1 MKKALIFGVSIC
13 AVLFAFTGCK
23 QGLFKKHNSEG
34 TIEYKVAV
42 MDSNNPMAKFAPDK
56 MVVKFKNNLSYA
68 QLIAGMGLFETD
80 FVNDEPNKKIVQMVR
95 LLNKKVYYIAD
106 TNAVNKELRVSPK
119 LIFTPSAETKVI
131 AGFKC
136 KKINVAYADNK
147 YPPFDLFYTED
158 IKLDNPNW
166 ATPYKNING
175 VLMGYRVSR
184 YGFYLECTAT
194 KVDMENAVDDNLFKI
209 PPEYK
214 KISKEQI
221 DELYKSF
228 Q

>member
-1 MKKALIFGVSIC
+1 LKKVLTFLVGIATL
-13 AVLFAFTGCK
+13 LFALPGCK

-56 MVVKFKNNLSYA
+56 MLVKFKNNLSYA

-80 FVNDEPNKKIVQMVR
+80 FVNDEPNHKIIQMVR
-95 LLNKKVYYIAD
+95 LLNKKVFYIAD
-106 TNAVNKELRVSPK
+106 TNAVNKELKASPK
-119 LIFTPSAETKVI
+119 LVFTPSSDTKVI

-136 KKINVAYADNK
+136 KKIGVAYADNK
-147 YPPFDLFYTED
+147 FPPFDLYYTED

-166 ATPYKNING
+166 ATPFRDING
-175 VLMGYRVSR
+175 VLMGYRISR

-194 KVDMENAVDDNLFKI
+194 KVSMDDAIDDKQFQI

>member
-1 MKKALIFGVSIC
+1 MKKTLISGVAVVALLYLS
-13 AVLFAFTGCK
+13 TGCK
-23 QGLFKKHNSEG
+23 QGLFHKHNAQG
-34 TIEYKVAV
+34 TIEYRVAV

-56 MVVKFKNNLSYA
+56 MIVKFKDDLSYA

-80 FVNDEPNKKIVQMVR
+80 FVNDEPDRKIIQMVR

-106 TNAVNKELRVSPK
+106 TNAVNKELKASPK
-119 LIFTPSAETKVI
+119 LIFTPGTETKVI

-136 KKINVAYADNK
+136 KRINVAYADNK
-147 YPPFDLFYTED
+147 YPPFDLYYTED

-166 ATPYKNING
+166 ATPYKDING

-194 KVDMENAVDDNLFKI
+194 KVDMEDEVDDKLFKI